1 MKKIILCTW
10 IITILYSCENMETV
24 VDLDIPETP
33 PVLVMNGILDTD
45 TTIRVL
51 ISHSVGAFSNEI
63 PISINNAEV
72 ILFENDILLD
82 TLNVNT
88 NNTVSYYLSNGN
100 FSADSIQMNYYE
112 SSIIP
117 NSNTDYRIEASHQ
130 EYPDISATTFIPD
143 DIEIYNID
151 VDTISDP
158 NQIGFSFSFTDDF
171 NSDNYYRLK
180 LFSNCYKKWE
190 NEYGE
195 IEIYPYSIGYQ
206 EFSSND
212 PSFPSN
218 GIPWDGYTFSGRKV
232 IFSDALF
239 NGQEKNIRID
249 IINEGYGYDDCETIN
264 LQFSVFSSDTYSYY
278 NSLDNHRDKGPI
290 GIFGGEVIPV
300 YSNVENGLGSIISTN
315 AQIIQI
321 KP

>member
-1 MKKIILCTW
+1 MDKIILYTW
-10 IITILYSCENMETV
+10 IVTMCFSCENMETV

-45 TTIRVL
+45 TTIRLLV
-51 ISHSVGAFSNEI
+51 SHSVGAFSNEI

-72 ILFENDILLD
+72 ILYENDIFLD
-82 TLNVNT
+82 TLNVNM
-88 NNTVSYYLSNGN
+88 NNTMSYYLN
-100 FSADSIQMNYYE
+100 SADSIQMNYYE

-117 NSNTDYRIEASHQ
+117 NKNTDYRIEASHLN
-130 EYPDISATTFIPD
+130 YPNISAHTFIPD
-143 DIEIYNID
+143 DIETYNID
-151 VDTISDP
+151 IDTIS
-158 NQIGFSFSFTDDF
+158 NEEQIGFSFSFIDDA
-171 NSDNYYRLK
+171 NADNYYRLK
-180 LFSNCYKKWE
+180 LFSKCSKKWE

-195 IEIYPYSIGYQ
+195 IEIYHYAGGFQ
-206 EFSSND
+206 EFGSND

-218 GIPWDGYTFSGRKV
+218 GIPWDGYTFSGRQV

-239 NGQEKNIRID
+239 HGQEKNIRID
-249 IINEGYGYDDCETIN
+249 IINDGYRYEDCDTIS

-278 NSLDNHRDKGPI
+278 NSLENHREKGLLS
-290 GIFGGEVIPV
+290 IFGGEVIPV

-315 AQIIQI
+315 AQVIQI

>member
-1 MKKIILCTW
+1 MRKVILYIW
-10 IITILYSCENMETV
+10 ITISFFSCENMETV

-33 PVLVMNGILDTD
+33 QVLVMNGVLDTD
-45 TTIRVL
+45 TTTRLL

-72 ILFENDILLD
+72 VLYENNILID
-82 TLNVNT
+82 TLNVNMQ
-88 NNTVSYYLSNGN
+88 NTISYYFNNGGGS
-100 FSADSIQMNYYE
+100 FDSIPMSYYE
-112 SSIIP
+112 SNIIP
-117 NSNTDYRIEASHQ
+117 SKNTNYRIEAMHPN
-130 EYPDISATTFIPD
+130 YPNISADTFIPD

-151 VDTISDP
+151 VDTLTNDDKISFK
-158 NQIGFSFSFTDDF
+158 FSFIDDI
-171 NSDNYYRLK
+171 NADNYYRLK
-180 LFSNCYKKWE
+180 LFSKCYKKWK
-190 NEYGE
+190 NEFGE
-195 IEIYPYSIGYQ
+195 IEIYPLTRGYQ
-206 EFSSND
+206 EFASND

-218 GIPWDGYTFSGRKV
+218 GIPWDGYTFSGRQV

-239 NGQEKNIRID
+239 NGEEKNILID
-249 IINEGYGYDDCETIN
+249 IINEGYEYADCDTIA

-315 AQIIQI
+315 SQIIQI